1 MFLMMSKIDLHCQ
14 IDTAM
19 IS

>member
-1 MFLMMSKIDLHCQ
+1 MPKIDLHCQ